1 MLSAK
6 SQHSQPSQQPSTL
19 SPHPPTPFHMGA
31 VGKKIP
37 GGFATP
43 GIFFIFA
50 TLNFSHL
57 RSFL

>member
-1 MLSAK
+1 
-6 SQHSQPSQQPSTL
+6 
-19 SPHPPTPFHMGA
+19 MGA

-50 TLNFSHL
+50 SFNFISL
-57 RSFL
+57 IVF